1 MASTSA
7 SSSHGNGSNESVDF
21 KLPYWDGDWAT
32 YTDYVLRVELRAD
45 ATKPEDLPTLGP
57 RLAANLV
64 GRAFESILDVDRAEL
79 KKSTGWRYLLE
90 FLEKK
95 RGREKVDVLGD
106 SFTDFFL
113 KKDVHR
119 REGESLSDYEPR
131 FRQLI
136 RRLEKAMVESGAEG
150 QIPTELYGWFLIN
163 VYMKLD
169 ASDAANVKGRAE
181 TYKLEDVFGALKK
194 MWSGGSLS
202 VRDQEK
208 KRRKE
213 GQAMLIEEHEVV
225 SEEQP
230 SAHIH
235 LAEDGPGVE
244 EDEELEEATAYYQE
258 TLEAMLEEPEDGSIL
273 ASFRDARKAL
283 DKARVSRGFY
293 PVRNP
298 NVRSNYGKS
307 TGKGQSSDVPRD
319 YADKICMRCGKKG
332 HIARICPQ
340 KKRDGGAGV
349 PSSHS
354 KIGYVGVNFSGTE
367 MVLEVQEDQKEEE
380 NGWEEKASAYA
391 IIDSGASDNIIG
403 VDTLQDVADQL
414 EHFHFDPSQDI
425 QTDFEFHKQFTYGN
439 NLSSAALGRA
449 FVTVGVFGHLLE
461 LEVHIVEG
469 PTPFLLSSKFLA
481 EMDAVIDF
489 RKGTTAFR
497 KLSEQQYQL
506 PRTAGGHLLLPI
518 LAFPGRNQFV
528 QRYLAADSQEHLPD
542 SQVHQV
548 SETHHEPSDS
558 SDLQPR
564 GGHNIEGH

>member
-1 MASTSA
+1 MTST
-7 SSSHGNGSNESVDF
+7 SSSHGNGSNDSVDY

-64 GRAFESILDVDRAEL
+64 NRAFESILDVDRTEL

-113 KKDVHR
+113 KKDAHR
-119 REGESLSDYEPR
+119 REGETLADYEPR

-136 RRLEKAMVESGAEG
+136 RRLEKAIVESGATG
-150 QIPTELYGWFLIN
+150 QIPTGLYGWFLIN

-181 TYKLEDVFGALKK
+181 TYKLEDVLGALKK
-194 MWSGGSLS
+194 MWSGGSLTL
-202 VRDQEK
+202 RDQERK
-208 KRRKE
+208 KKKE
-213 GQAMLIEEHEVV
+213 GQALLIDEHE
-225 SEEQP
+225 SLNEEQQT
-230 SAHIH
+230 AHIH
-235 LAEDGPGVE
+235 LAEPGLEGE

-258 TLEAMLEEPEDGSIL
+258 TLEAMLEEPEDGTIL

-307 TGKGQSSDVPRD
+307 TGKGHGSETARD
-319 YADKICMRCGKKG
+319 YSDKICMRCGKKG

-340 KKRDGGAGV
+340 KRRDGGAGGQQNN
-349 PSSHS
+349 S
-354 KIGYVGVNFSGTE
+354 KIGYVGMNYSDADLVFEAHSR
-367 MVLEVQEDQKEEE
+367 EDGDEE
-380 NGWEEKASAYA
+380 NWEETAAGYA

-414 EHFHFDPSQDI
+414 EFFHFDPSYDI

-449 FVTVGVFGHLLE
+449 FVTVGVFGHLME

-481 EMDAVIDF
+481 EVDAVVDF
-489 RKGTTAFR
+489 RKGTTSFR
-497 KLSEQQYQL
+497 KLSSQQFQL

-518 LAFPGRNQFV
+518 LAFPGRSQFV
-528 QRYLAADSQEHLPD
+528 QKYLVADSDDPLPD
-542 SQVHQV
+542 SQVHHV
-548 SETHHEPSDS
+548 SETQHDTSNS

-564 GGHNIEGH
+564 GGQQTEGH

>member
-1 MASTSA
+1 
-7 SSSHGNGSNESVDF
+7 
-21 KLPYWDGDWAT
+21 
-32 YTDYVLRVELRAD
+32 
-45 ATKPEDLPTLGP
+45 
-57 RLAANLV
+57 
-64 GRAFESILDVDRAEL
+64 
-79 KKSTGWRYLLE
+79 
-90 FLEKK
+90 
-95 RGREKVDVLGD
+95 
-106 SFTDFFL
+106 
-113 KKDVHR
+113 
-119 REGESLSDYEPR
+119 
-131 FRQLI
+131 
-136 RRLEKAMVESGAEG
+136 
-150 QIPTELYGWFLIN
+150 
-163 VYMKLD
+163 
-169 ASDAANVKGRAE
+169 
-181 TYKLEDVFGALKK
+181 
-194 MWSGGSLS
+194 
-202 VRDQEK
+202 
-208 KRRKE
+208 
-213 GQAMLIEEHEVV
+213 LIEEHEVV
-225 SEEQP
+225 NEEQP

-489 RKGTTAFR
+489 RKGATAFR